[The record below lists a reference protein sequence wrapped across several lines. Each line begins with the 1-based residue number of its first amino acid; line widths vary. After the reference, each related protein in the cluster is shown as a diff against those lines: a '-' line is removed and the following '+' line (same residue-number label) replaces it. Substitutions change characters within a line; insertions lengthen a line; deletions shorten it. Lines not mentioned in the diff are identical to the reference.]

1 MPKLKFIDLRT
12 KIPFVTDKFE
22 IKMTKR
28 GGKMAVAISPSGSK
42 STRFVKKD
50 FVK

>member
-1 MPKLKFIDLRT
+1 MPKLKFIDMRT
-12 KIPFVTDKFE
+12 KIPFETDKFE
-22 IKMTKR
+22 IKFTKK
-28 GGKMAVAISPSGSK
+28 GGKMAQAIAPSGAK